1 MRLSPASSASAGR
14 IRTALASSGNMYCTG
29 DPDRAPV
36 RCTEP
41 AAYAHTAGEAAFAAV
56 SALWSGVPQRVDV
69 SMQECQL
76 QSLLSLPGQY
86 ALHGRLQKRL
96 GPRIGRTR
104 EIWQAKDGFVTF
116 GLRGGPARSAQNAAP
131 ARSSTSS

>member
-1 MRLSPASSASAGR
+1 GQ
-14 IRTALASSGNMYCTG
+14 I
-29 DPDRAPV
+29 
-36 RCTEP
+36 
-41 AAYAHTAGEAAFAAV
+41 
-56 SALWSGVPQRVDV
+56 VDV

-116 GLRGGPARSAQNAAP
+116 GLRGGPARVPGLAAMAKYMGEQGALPEWLAALDWKTYDHNAFGDAEI
-131 ARSSTSS
+131 ARLEQAFGSFFRTKPMRELYEEALERRILLA